1 MLLHRILTAV
11 PLAMAVIWLI
21 LYQPTENLLFVLIP
35 VSFICGYEWARLGG
49 LQSSAAQLAF
59 ALLLSAFSWLC
70 INYFS
75 QYGYLLLL
83 LATAWWFAVLVFLK
97 KVRPELKSSVV
108 SPAKLLVA
116 FMVVPSAMSSIYIIH
131 GIERGAEWLLYS
143 MVLVWIADSGAY
155 FAGKKFG
162 KNKLAPNV
170 SPGKTLEGLWGALIA
185 STIYSV
191 IASYYFNLTHSQS
204 LLLIGLSLLL
214 TIMSVAGDLYESFL
228 KREAGVKDS
237 GRILPGHGGI
247 LDRIDG
253 VLPVMPLF
261 VVFYDWLIMPVEG
274 LYW

>member
-1 MLLHRILTAV
+1 MLLHRILTAI
-11 PLAMAVIWLI
+11 PLALAVIWLI

-49 LQSSAAQLAF
+49 LQSSVTQLVF
-59 ALLLSAFSWLC
+59 ALLLSVFSWLC
-70 INYFS
+70 IKYFS
-75 QYGYLLLL
+75 QYGYPMML
-83 LATAWWFAVLVFLK
+83 LATVWWFAILVFLK
-97 KVRPELKSSVV
+97 KARPELKTTVI

-116 FMVVPSAMSSIYIIH
+116 FMVVPSAITAIYVIH

-143 MVLVWIADSGAY
+143 MMLVWIADSGAY

-185 STIYSV
+185 STLYS
-191 IASYYFNLTHSQS
+191 ATAAYYFNLAQVQS
-204 LLLIGLSLLL
+204 LFLIGLSLLL

-247 LDRIDG
+247 LDRVDG

-261 VVFYDWLIMPVEG
+261 VVFYDWLIAPVEG
-274 LYW
+274 LY